1 MKCKSFVS
9 FWSVSASPG
18 CVSKWPLVGM
28 SCLKPD
34 LCVLSF
40 ALYRAGRTSWDQCHR
55 IIQHLFL
62 PKVEGSPPLEP
73 VGDWTDRYSL
83 LVQFAHFTRMNLI
96 ISSVTA
102 DVVVLITW
110 GSWLSQ
116 SDVRFFNLSGHG
128 LCRTWSTVSRC
139 TRRPRQPLACLGR
152 LSVTWLHHRFQT
164 RGESRRASLMLRV
177 QDLLPF
183 AHIRGL

>member
-62 PKVEGSPPLEP
+62 LKVEGSPPSEP
-73 VGDWTDRYSL
+73 VEGWTDRYSL

-96 ISSVTA
+96 ISLVTA
-102 DVVVLITW
+102 DVVILITW
-110 GSWLSQ
+110 GSWLC
-116 SDVRFFNLSGHG
+116 LSRMYSFLICLDMASAG
-128 LCRTWSTVSRC
+128 RES
-139 TRRPRQPLACLGR
+139 QPLIAHGDPISLLCVWDVCL
-152 LSVTWLHHRFQT
+152 
-164 RGESRRASLMLRV
+164 
-177 QDLLPF
+177 
-183 AHIRGL
+183 